1 MEVRYQLRHS
11 PAAPVM
17 RPGNHEIVSN
27 ALSGCDIGPV
37 SGDPGPR

>member
-1 MEVRYQLRHS
+1 
-11 PAAPVM
+11 M